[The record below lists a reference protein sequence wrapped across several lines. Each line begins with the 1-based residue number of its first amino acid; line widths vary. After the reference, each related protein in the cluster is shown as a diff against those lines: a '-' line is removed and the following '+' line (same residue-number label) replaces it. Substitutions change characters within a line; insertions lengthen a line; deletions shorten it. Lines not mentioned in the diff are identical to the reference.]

1 MSQFDEGTNYKM
13 AQRAKGF
20 FYNSKNGKKIW
31 EWERKRGMN
40 LDGKFSKYEE

>member
-20 FYNSKNGKKIW
+20 FYNSKNGIKNGKKIW
-31 EWERKRGMN
+31 EWKERM
-40 LDGKFSKYEE
+40 GKEEGDEF